1 MQINS
6 PLTLLAGLSPEQF
19 ISEYWQKKPLL
30 IRQAI
35 PNMQPLLSRSEL
47 FALATQEEVQSRL
60 VSQQK
65 GQWSLKN
72 GPFTKK
78 TLPAI
83 TQRQWSV
90 LIQNVDQHNDDVRHL
105 LNQFRFLPDARLDD
119 LMISYATEG
128 GGVGPHFDSYDVFL
142 LQVQGQREWRI
153 GQQDDLTIIEG
164 LPLKILKTFNPE
176 QVLVLEPGDM
186 LYLPPKYAHDGI
198 ALNECMTYS
207 IGFRAPSEQE
217 LAAQLLPKIA
227 DLLLDQEIDSP
238 RFSDPHRQA
247 TETPALLP
255 QDMLDFATQAIHKA
269 LAQPEILLQAMGE
282 HWTELNA
289 NVWLEGNDWLDDCA
303 GIELD
308 RRSKMTY
315 LAPFIFLNGDSF
327 RAEGL
332 DAQLMQKLAN
342 QRDLMA
348 EDIALLTPEALA
360 CIQDWCEQG
369 WLSCFE

>member
-1 MQINS
+1 MRIKACNQNQLKGQYTS
-6 PLTLLAGLSPEQF
+6 FVDLAFNPMSHALDVLGGITAEQF
-19 ISEYWQKKPLL
+19 LTEYWQKKPLL

-90 LIQNVDQHNDDVRHL
+90 LIQSVDQHNDDVRHL

-142 LQVQGQREWRI
+142 LQVQGQREWKI

-227 DLLLDQEIDSP
+227 DLLLQKIVTVIP
-238 RFSDPHRQA
+238 
-247 TETPALLP
+247 P
-255 QDMLDFATQAIHKA
+255 QWQ
-269 LAQPEILLQAMGE
+269 Q
-282 HWTELNA
+282 ELNDK
-289 NVWLEGNDWLDDCA
+289 VSRHLA
-303 GIELD
+303 GTSTIP
-308 RRSKMTY
+308 
-315 LAPFIFLNGDSF
+315 AG
-327 RAEGL
+327 
-332 DAQLMQKLAN
+332 
-342 QRDLMA
+342 
-348 EDIALLTPEALA
+348 
-360 CIQDWCEQG
+360 
-369 WLSCFE
+369 